1 MKDVTA
7 QPGDNVS
14 FTCHVK
20 NLGRYLVA
28 FVRTEPTMLISWQ
41 HKMFASKRN
50 KYSLE
55 NNGEAWIL
63 WINNVDGSDEGIYM
77 CQINTNP
84 MVAQIASLTVQKPP
98 KINKKSTTHDIIV
111 KEGSNATL
119 TCVADGSPKPIV
131 SWRRKDNGIIIT
143 NEPEG
148 YGESVIYK
156 NNLVL
161 YKLSRQHMGEYIC
174 LATNGIQPEESW
186 SVKIQVHFAPKLLPS
201 SNPIYASVGSKVELI
216 CTGEAWP
223 RPTFSWS
230 IDEKIILLET
240 SKFEMGAPF
249 VLEFRI
255 NSPVMDEFSS
265 LKKLFGY
272 IINSN
277 VKIFLPDFLNVE
289 YLQTTRSSSKNAYH
303 SQGVL
308 IINKLSPEDFGIYRC
323 KAENEYGSESTEI
336 ELKEKQLQ
344 PFFEYPKVEETS
356 ETKTAMPSTAQPEVK
371 LVRKSGKKSGHRNS
385 APSAATWNRSM
396 CTLLIWALALLTV
409 KNCCILL

>member
-1 MKDVTA
+1 MGELGVSSILSLPGILCQLFNTCAKYQTPHFGKPMKDVTA

-28 FVRTEPTMLISWQ
+28 FVRTDPTMLISWQ

-50 KYSLE
+50 KYTIE

-111 KEGSNATL
+111 KEGSNTTL
-119 TCVADGSPKPIV
+119 TCVADGSPKPVV
-131 SWRRKDNGIIIT
+131 SWRRKDNGVIIT

-148 YGESVIYK
+148 YGESVVYK
-156 NNLVL
+156 NNLAI
-161 YKLSRQHMGEYIC
+161 YKLNRQHMGEYIC
-174 LATNGIQPEESW
+174 LASNGIQPEESW

-201 SNPIYASVGSKVELI
+201 SSPIYASVGSKVEMI

-223 RPTFSWS
+223 RPNFSWS
-230 IDEKIILLET
+230 LDGKIILLDMD
-240 SKFEMGAPF
+240 KFEM
-249 VLEFRI
+249 
-255 NSPVMDEFSS
+255 
-265 LKKLFGY
+265 
-272 IINSN
+272 
-277 VKIFLPDFLNVE
+277 
-289 YLQTTRSSSKNAYH
+289 TTRSSSKHPYH

-308 IINKLSPEDFGIYRC
+308 IINKVLLDDFGTYRC
-323 KAENEYGSESTEI
+323 KAENEYGAESTEI
-336 ELKEKQLQ
+336 ELKEKQHE
-344 PFFEYPKVEETS
+344 PVVEYTDANETG
-356 ETKTAMPSTAQPEVK
+356 ETETAMPPTAKPEVK
-371 LVRKSGKKSGHRNS
+371 WIRKSGKKSKFRNS
-385 APSAATWNRSM
+385 KASTADWTKSTCRLPIFVLV
-396 CTLLIWALALLTV
+396 LLILKNGCVLL
-409 KNCCILL
+409 

>member
-1 MKDVTA
+1 MGELGVSTILSLPGILCQLFNTCAKYQTPHFGKPMKDVTA

-131 SWRRKDNGIIIT
+131 SWRRKDNGIIVT

-148 YGESVIYK
+148 YGESVVYK

-186 SVKIQVHFAPKLLPS
+186 SVKIQVHFGPKLLPS
-201 SNPIYASVGSKVELI
+201 SNPIYASIGSKVELI

-230 IDEKIILLET
+230 INEKIILPET
-240 SKFEMGAPF
+240 SKFEM
-249 VLEFRI
+249 
-255 NSPVMDEFSS
+255 
-265 LKKLFGY
+265 
-272 IINSN
+272 
-277 VKIFLPDFLNVE
+277 
-289 YLQTTRSSSKNAYH
+289 TTRSSSKNPYH

-308 IINKLSPEDFGIYRC
+308 IINKLSSEDFGTYRC
-323 KAENEYGSESTEI
+323 KAENEYGTETIEI
-336 ELKEKQLQ
+336 ELRGK
-344 PFFEYPKVEETS
+344 PF
-356 ETKTAMPSTAQPEVK
+356 AQPICHFELYIQWRYLQRNSFNRLSNIPKWKKQAK
-371 LVRKSGKKSGHRNS
+371 LKLQCLLQLNRKSNWFQHPASSWDLKFPHLRRLHEIGRPASFLCGLSR
-385 APSAATWNRSM
+385 
-396 CTLLIWALALLTV
+396 CLL
-409 KNCCILL
+409 